1 MEAGDV
7 GRAAGDR
14 VELLRAIDAGELAV
28 LGDVHAHAHDIV
40 LSEHVLVVTRG
51 VLPLIEECVRS
62 LHRVLGGAVGT
73 PLVTEIL
80 TVVVGNVLARVRR
93 ITTIKLART
102 EVLVVG
108 VMIEVVRVGH
118 MLAPRARIR
127 GHSVRNNQLR
137 QASIRTVS
145 IHLLNDERF
154 NDARLGGIVDL
165 RPVNPVEAAIGRGRR
180 CGSGITSRGSGLERR
195 LLSGLKSRLSIS
207 QSCTKLSLARR
218 IGGGNRGVACRCSS
232 VAGKQRVIFR
242 GNTAFRTG
250 QRVAERILGRR
261 RPLSE
266 GGDNNEGCC
275 YCRGGENHRG
285 MGASE
290 LERHWLPAYHYEIKT
305 GKSFHAVRC
314 FSRFFE

>member
-14 VELLRAIDAGELAV
+14 VELLRAVDAGELAV
-28 LGDVHAHAHDIV
+28 LGDVHAHTHDIV

-80 TVVVGNVLARVRR
+80 TVVVGNVLARVGR

-118 MLAPRARIR
+118 MLAPRTRIR
-127 GHSVRNNQLR
+127 GHSVGNNQLR
-137 QASIRTVS
+137 QTSIRAVS
-145 IHLLNDERF
+145 VHLLNDECF

-180 CGSGITSRGSGLERR
+180 CGSGIASRGSGLERR
-195 LLSGLKSRLSIS
+195 LLSGLEGSLSIS
-207 QSCTKLSLARR
+207 QSCTKLSLTRR
-218 IGGGNRGVACRCSS
+218 IGGRNRGVARSCSGI
-232 VAGKQRVIFR
+232 AGEQRVIFCSDA
-242 GNTAFRTG
+242 TFRTG
-250 QRVAERILGRR
+250 QRVAECVLGRR

-266 GGDNNEGCC
+266 GRDHNEGCRN
-275 YCRGGENHRG
+275 CRGGKNHRG

-290 LERHWLPAYHYEIKT
+290 LERHWLPAYHYETKT
-305 GKSFHAVRC
+305 GKSFHAVR
-314 FSRFFE
+314 